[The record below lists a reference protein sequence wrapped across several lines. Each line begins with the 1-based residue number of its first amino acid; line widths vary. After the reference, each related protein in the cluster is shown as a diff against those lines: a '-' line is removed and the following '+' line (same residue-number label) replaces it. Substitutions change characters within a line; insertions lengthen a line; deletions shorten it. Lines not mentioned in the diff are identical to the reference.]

1 MFALSLKKAMDLRVT
16 AIFLVELQWSQS
28 WIFNLKNSGWYCS
41 VYKWFPYIIF
51 PSLYSVLTKFV
62 FCVCGSNICYW
73 KYTFLFS
80 LYFLISAQHPI
91 NLLLWDD
98 KKYWFWGHYVKGQ
111 DHFYFKISRHY
122 LKYLTLT
129 FTKLAQ
135 LNCRP
140 VVKVTHMVN
149 CSSAIILLS
158 FTKLAQFICRPVVK
172 VTHRVNCSSVLI
184 LLSFTWAKTELI
196 CLVLVNISNDY
207 KKKPLKNVLFSTV
220 FLIQICISLF
230 YK

>member
-1 MFALSLKKAMDLRVT
+1 
-16 AIFLVELQWSQS
+16 
-28 WIFNLKNSGWYCS
+28 
-41 VYKWFPYIIF
+41 
-51 PSLYSVLTKFV
+51 
-62 FCVCGSNICYW
+62 
-73 KYTFLFS
+73 
-80 LYFLISAQHPI
+80 
-91 NLLLWDD
+91 
-98 KKYWFWGHYVKGQ
+98 
-111 DHFYFKISRHY
+111 
-122 LKYLTLT
+122 
-129 FTKLAQ
+129 
-135 LNCRP
+135 
-140 VVKVTHMVN
+140 MVN

-207 KKKPLKNVLFSTV
+207 KKKTLKNVLFSTV

>member
-1 MFALSLKKAMDLRVT
+1 MVLQCLQVVSIHYLR
-16 AIFLVELQWSQS
+16 FLVFSLNQICFLCLWVKYLL
-28 WIFNLKNSGWYCS
+28 LKIY
-41 VYKWFPYIIF
+41 
-51 PSLYSVLTKFV
+51 
-62 FCVCGSNICYW
+62 
-73 KYTFLFS
+73 FLFS

-98 KKYWFWGHYVKGQ
+98 KKYWFWVHYVQDQ

-140 VVKVTHMVN
+140 VVKVAHMVN

-172 VTHRVNCSSVLI
+172 VTHKVNCSSVLI
-184 LLSFTWAKTELI
+184 LLSFTWEKTELI

-207 KKKPLKNVLFSTV
+207 
-220 FLIQICISLF
+220 
-230 YK
+230 